1 MDEIIAHIEELS
13 KLSPYIKLY
22 RNFDPKIILK
32 HIGKLQERLT
42 DNMSIF
48 IEDKWCF
55 NIRLLFLGIK
65 EP

>member
-32 HIGKLQERLT
+32 HIGRLT

-48 IEDKWCF
+48 Y
-55 NIRLLFLGIK
+55 
-65 EP
+65 

>member
-48 IEDKWCF
+48 Y
-55 NIRLLFLGIK
+55 
-65 EP
+65 